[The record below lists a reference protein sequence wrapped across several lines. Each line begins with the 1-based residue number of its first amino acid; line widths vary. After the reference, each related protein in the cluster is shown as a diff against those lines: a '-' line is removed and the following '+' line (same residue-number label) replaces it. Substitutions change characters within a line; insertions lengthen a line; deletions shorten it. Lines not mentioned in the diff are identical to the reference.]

1 MSELALVMKTPV
13 EQLIPAM
20 LAWNNTEL
28 MAQVEATLKQYQGL
42 TYTDEQMGE
51 AKKDKAALNAFIKVL
66 NDERIRIGKVYAA
79 PYDRFKAEVDEVIAK
94 VKETVGEIDAQVTAH
109 DQAIKEKKQADIL
122 AYFESVIGEFAGLI
136 PYERIHNP
144 KWLNVSV
151 RMPAVQADIDKVIE
165 GARNAVVAIEALHSE
180 DEETLKAY
188 YFRNLDLGAALT
200 ENERLKQE
208 RACVAE
214 LKAKKEAEAKAR
226 AEAEAA
232 AALEA
237 AKTSPMVAPAEE
249 AQPVAAPEAP
259 KLIPLDFHV
268 EVTLEQAKALQRFL
282 VENNIKYSKI

>member
-28 MAQVEATLKQYQGL
+28 MTRVEATLKQYQGL
-42 TYTDEQMGE
+42 TYASEQIGE
-51 AKKDKAALNAFIKVL
+51 AKKDKAALNAFIKAL
-66 NDERIRIGKVYAA
+66 NDERIRIGKVYTA

-109 DQAIKEKKQADIL
+109 DQAVKEKKQTEIL
-122 AYFESVIGEFAGLI
+122 AYFENVIGEFAGLI

-144 KWLNVSV
+144 KWLNASI
-151 RMPAVQADIDKVIE
+151 RMPAIQADIDKVIA

-208 RACVAE
+208 RARVAG
-214 LKAKKEAEAKAR
+214 LKAKKEAETAR
-226 AEAEAA
+226 TAPAA
-232 AALEA
+232 A
-237 AKTSPMVAPAEE
+237 PMIAPAEE
-249 AQPVAAPEAP
+249 VQPAAAPEAP

-282 VENNIKYSKI
+282 VENNIKYSKL